1 MFMPRSVL
9 TNKEIRRDANLWVC
23 AQTMEFPTECLRI
36 IREFVYGIYFTK
48 KLPNNELSTGYT
60 AKPYPST
67 RSVDTAKPPKAPST
81 QSVDTA
87 KLPKAPSTR
96 SVALFHGINRV
107 YYSNGKIKNIFE
119 YEWGAIKSQMKISQL
134 GQKVYEYNYAVSGV
148 DRYNRPLRHGNQKK
162 WNRFGQLIEDFNYSL
177 GRKHGRQWAF
187 DGNNCIEVSEYVN
200 GICASVVR
208 ESAKRVS
215 RIAYNLYKEI

>member
-1 MFMPRSVL
+1 
-9 TNKEIRRDANLWVC
+9 
-23 AQTMEFPTECLRI
+23 MEFPTECLRI
-36 IREFVYGIYFTK
+36 IREFVYGIYFTE

-67 RSVDTAKPPKAPST
+67 

-87 KLPKAPSTR
+87 KLPKAPSTDCLR
-96 SVALFHGINRV
+96 QQSITLFHGINRV

-119 YEWGAIKSQMKISQL
+119 YEWGAIKSQMKISKL
-134 GQKVYEYNYAVSGV
+134 GQKVYEYNYAASGV

-162 WNRFGQLIEDFNYSL
+162 WNRFGKLIEDFNYSL

-187 DGNNCIEVSEYVN
+187 DGDNCIEVSEYVN
-200 GICASVVR
+200 GICTARSAESVADRTARSAESVADR
-208 ESAKRVS
+208 TSVIRGSAKLRGGLS
-215 RIAYNLYKEI
+215 A

>member
-1 MFMPRSVL
+1 
-9 TNKEIRRDANLWVC
+9 
-23 AQTMEFPTECLRI
+23 MEFPTECLRI
-36 IREFVYGIYFTK
+36 IREFVYGIYFTE

-67 RSVDTAKPPKAPST
+67 QSVDTAKLPKAPST

-87 KLPKAPSTR
+87 KLPKAPSTDCLR
-96 SVALFHGINRV
+96 QQSITLFHGINRV

-119 YEWGAIKSQMKISQL
+119 YEWGAIKSQMKISKL
-134 GQKVYEYNYAVSGV
+134 GQKVYEYNYAASGV

-162 WNRFGQLIEDFNYSL
+162 WNRFGKLIEDFNYSL

-187 DGNNCIEVSEYVN
+187 DGDNCIEVSEYVN
-200 GICASVVR
+200 GICTARSAESVADRTARSAESVADR
-208 ESAKRVS
+208 TSVIRGSAKLRGGLS
-215 RIAYNLYKEI
+215 A